1 MSILNATD
9 QTFSAR
15 YWRLLE
21 PFFLFSAHR
30 FFIMSDNRFLPAGVR
45 WSRFFLVR
53 VARWETAIL
62 ICGSWRLTFQY
73 CYGLTEP
80 VSFSLQ
86 LRYDSSRIQDASS
99 DSLQDCEFA
108 SADSL
113 AEKAQHHLTSGL
125 VLRWLAYAWAE

>member
-62 ICGSWRLTFQY
+62 FVALG
-73 CYGLTEP
+73 
-80 VSFSLQ
+80 
-86 LRYDSSRIQDASS
+86 D
-99 DSLQDCEFA
+99 
-108 SADSL
+108 
-113 AEKAQHHLTSGL
+113 
-125 VLRWLAYAWAE
+125 